1 MRYARRKKPPPAAV
15 HPRENGSL
23 HICSR
28 LNTCADKCSI
38 YAHTQAQESS
48 SKGPENAPTEAHSP
62 MRSWAPRGGGD
73 RAPRAGGPPP
83 SRTRGHREP
92 ARHLRYVRRR
102 VAVWAALPLGH
113 ERAILRGRHCHS
125 GLDVPFRYARCRV
138 AVWSALPLGPER
150 AAPRSRH
157 CHSGLDAPSWYVR
170 RRVAVW
176 VALPRAFAAI
186 GHSFAA

>member
-1 MRYARRKKPPPAAV
+1 MSIETIRVLTESVPAYLYSSSRRVPQLAQNMSRSSLLPELRATSTPVLPRTWTYHALRKKPPPAAV

-28 LNTCADKCSI
+28 LNTCADKRSM

-73 RAPRAGGPPP
+73 RAPRAGGPPL

-102 VAVWAALPLGH
+102 VAV
-113 ERAILRGRHCHS
+113 
-125 GLDVPFRYARCRV
+125 
-138 AVWSALPLGPER
+138 
-150 AAPRSRH
+150 
-157 CHSGLDAPSWYVR
+157 
-170 RRVAVW
+170 
-176 VALPRAFAAI
+176 
-186 GHSFAA
+186 